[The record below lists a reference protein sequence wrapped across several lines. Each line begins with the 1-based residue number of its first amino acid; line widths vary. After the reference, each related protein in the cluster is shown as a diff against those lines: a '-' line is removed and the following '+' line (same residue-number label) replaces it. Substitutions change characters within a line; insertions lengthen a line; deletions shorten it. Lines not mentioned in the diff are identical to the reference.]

1 MHSMQCVHK
10 HKTIPQRCRT
20 NMIKRIEVHLT
31 GRWFLVDFQLNFHTL
46 IIHFIKE
53 SSLLED
59 TITKQNFSKIKWD
72 GRHLKDCYFYGT
84 VPSRYHQSHY
94 NHPLPVLKCPTSSAL
109 QPDVRC
115 QLEKCHIPIC
125 ILPCPPDCRCPPDT
139 VCP

>member
-1 MHSMQCVHK
+1 MLHKRSKAKTKKQSFMHSMLCVHK

-59 TITKQNFSKIKWD
+59 TITKQNFSKI
-72 GRHLKDCYFYGT
+72 R
-84 VPSRYHQSHY
+84 
-94 NHPLPVLKCPTSSAL
+94 
-109 QPDVRC
+109 
-115 QLEKCHIPIC
+115 
-125 ILPCPPDCRCPPDT
+125 
-139 VCP
+139 